1 MQDIGRLL
9 RLLGTTLRL
18 VAIDYQRGNALVT
31 QSSNKA
37 PISCRQKF
45 PMVRHKV
52 GTLAGYLRKA
62 GPERSIDMDEAGM
75 RLALDIV
82 ALVGFLMTA
91 GSSTY
96 KFQSHW
102 AV

>member
-1 MQDIGRLL
+1 M
-9 RLLGTTLRL
+9 
-18 VAIDYQRGNALVT
+18 
-31 QSSNKA
+31 
-37 PISCRQKF
+37 SCRQKF

-82 ALVGFLMTA
+82 ALVGLLTTA

-96 KFQSHW
+96 KFNHIGLCSICNTPLLISGSHCNL
-102 AV
+102 APL